1 MPGSMSTPSPTHAGD
16 PVLVALGGA
25 IRTMRK
31 QRGLSQEGLA
41 EDSELERAYMSGIE
55 RGVQNLSL
63 MALLRIARALD
74 VSIAELSAA
83 AKI

>member
-1 MPGSMSTPSPTHAGD
+1 MVGSACC
-16 PVLVALGGA
+16 
-25 IRTMRK
+25 
-31 QRGLSQEGLA
+31 
-41 EDSELERAYMSGIE
+41 SGIE